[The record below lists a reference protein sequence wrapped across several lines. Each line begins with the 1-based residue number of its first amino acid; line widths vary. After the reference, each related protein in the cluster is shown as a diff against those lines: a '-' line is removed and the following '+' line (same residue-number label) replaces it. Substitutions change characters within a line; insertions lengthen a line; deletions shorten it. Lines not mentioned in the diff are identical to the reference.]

1 MKTITVSAFT
11 VLPPYSSDQEDTI
24 AVALFSSKFP
34 LRYGEH
40 GIVLSARALATGSA
54 GSVVITV
61 GLWTIHDDDATTELS
76 TSGQTIQQPWEAEAL
91 RLYGRED

>member
-61 GLWTIHDDDATTELS
+61 GRGDHIRDFCV
-76 TSGQTIQQPWEAEAL
+76 
-91 RLYGRED
+91 RLDVGKSAK